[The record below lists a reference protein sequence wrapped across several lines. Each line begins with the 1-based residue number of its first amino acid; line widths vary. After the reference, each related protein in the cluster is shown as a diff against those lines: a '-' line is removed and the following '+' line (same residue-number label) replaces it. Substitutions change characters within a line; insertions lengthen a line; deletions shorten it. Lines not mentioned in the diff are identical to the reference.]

1 MADLSTRVPEPALVR
16 GLLVALV
23 GVLAVVL
30 GREIDVAW
38 VDLVVQGYTL
48 ASPLLAGLLIRPAVK
63 PVAPNLPRL

>member
-38 VDLVVQGYTL
+38 VDLVVQAYTL
-48 ASPLLAGLLIRPAVK
+48 ASPLLAGLLIRRAVK
-63 PVAPNLPRL
+63 PVESNLPRL